1 MLSPILFS
9 HSPDMSDPLS
19 EIVML
24 LRPRAVFANVISG
37 KGNWALRYSE
47 YGQPSFCIVLD
58 GSALLAVDG
67 HDPITISAGDFV
79 LLPTTPAFTISSF
92 APAPPI
98 HMNPYDVA
106 GGTAELRYGEQEGH
120 PDMRSLGGAF
130 QFDCADP
137 GLLVSLLPAVVHV
150 QESTRLSQL
159 VRMVSEE
166 SADQK
171 PGREFMLS
179 RLVELLLIEA
189 MRSTTARRAAPG
201 LLRGLGDERLACA
214 LKQMH
219 DHIDRSWT
227 VAQLAKVAA
236 LSRSAFFERFTR
248 MVGVAPMEYLLAWRM
263 EIAKELLRGK
273 DLTVAQVAERVGYGS
288 SSTFSVAFSRRI
300 GQPPSQYARSNDV

>member
-1 MLSPILFS
+1 
-9 HSPDMSDPLS
+9 
-19 EIVML
+19 
-24 LRPRAVFANVISG
+24 
-37 KGNWALRYSE
+37 
-47 YGQPSFCIVLD
+47 
-58 GSALLAVDG
+58 
-67 HDPITISAGDFV
+67 
-79 LLPTTPAFTISSF
+79 
-92 APAPPI
+92 
-98 HMNPYDVA
+98 
-106 GGTAELRYGEQEGH
+106 EGH

-137 GLLVSLLPAVVHV
+137 GLLVALLPAVVHV
-150 QESTRLSQL
+150 EDSTQLSKL
-159 VRMVSEE
+159 VSMVGEE

-248 MVGVAPMEYLLAWRM
+248 LVGVAPMEYLLAWRM

-288 SSTFSVAFSRRI
+288 SSTFSVAFSKRI